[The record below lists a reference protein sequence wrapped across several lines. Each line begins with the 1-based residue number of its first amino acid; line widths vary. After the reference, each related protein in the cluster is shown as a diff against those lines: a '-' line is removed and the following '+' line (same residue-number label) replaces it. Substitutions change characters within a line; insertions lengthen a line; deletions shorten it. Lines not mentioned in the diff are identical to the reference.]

1 MNKAKASMDVDGD
14 ASSMEANPTSTI
26 LATPTSDQ
34 DSLSP
39 LAEEDTEMADDSKS
53 LLPHR
58 SQSKKG
64 VRIDD
69 HYYFEDDE
77 PQLVKKKNTKGL
89 NDYQLAWQVSDYD
102 ESADED
108 ADENEVEMGDAYE
121 EDGSELSY
129 HEEDT
134 SDLPDT
140 ASEMHVDL
148 SPEEEAKQFPPSPS
162 RRANSRHELF
172 KARETDAHFPDE
184 VEFQPTIPARTRF

>member
-89 NDYQLAWQVSDYD
+89 NDYQLAWQVSDSD
-102 ESADED
+102 ESGDDDGAD
-108 ADENEVEMGDAYE
+108 DEVGMEDAYE
-121 EDGSELSY
+121 NDTELSY
-129 HEEDT
+129 HEDET
-134 SDLPDT
+134 SELLDT
-140 ASEMHVDL
+140 ASEMHIDL
-148 SPEEEAKQFPPSPS
+148 SPEEEAK
-162 RRANSRHELF
+162 
-172 KARETDAHFPDE
+172 
-184 VEFQPTIPARTRF
+184 